1 MNSFTNARTNLVGIY
16 AAGGLDVYAFTPPVV
31 IPPIV
36 TVLPAATWIEPN
48 RIGNKISS
56 KVQLLVTAYVSLID
70 SAVALEQIEEMIH
83 TLLMTTSTNCI
94 ITGIDAPRVDSTSSQ
109 GDLLASDITI
119 QLQTGN

>member
-83 TLLMTTSTNCI
+83 TLLMLTPTNCI